1 MREMPN
7 MTIFVPCDP
16 TEMEK
21 AVFAAAEID
30 GPVYIRVARPVVRIS
45 QQRIHHLSREKL
57 TS

>member
-30 GPVYIRVARPVVRIS
+30 GPVYIRVARPVCEDITIRGVTIYPGKS
-45 QQRIHHLSREKL
+45 
-57 TS
+57 

>member
-30 GPVYIRVARPVVRIS
+30 GPVLQDLFVRIS